1 VVMLESNEPPQISIM
16 CRANRGTSV
25 KVFFDEPLVLSV
37 TIFNDSAVAADSHN
51 APFRDQIRELEKKF
65 REKRMEEEEFKGAV
79 EDVEQNMLKVRI
91 YRFGGPE
98 GWPQFIRF
106 QALSDNTWS
115 DVDWPLKLSIYS
127 PTNQVVDLDAST
139 SCYVE
144 YGLDPED
151 PERPTGKYQI
161 KAVVEIVKDKIV
173 ESNVVTLNLLQKN
186 MPKTQSSKEENLLN
200 RAKYAFRRGLYKEA
214 EEYVQSVL
222 KANPNS
228 ISALHLL
235 GKIEEKKS
243 NLSAAL
249 SAYEK
254 ALEEVTVQLPDR
266 KEPPHLIIENIKR
279 LRALMEE

>member
-1 VVMLESNEPPQISIM
+1 MVMLESNEPPQISMM
-16 CRANRGTSV
+16 CRANKETSV

-37 TIFNDSAVAADSHN
+37 TIFNDSAVAADSYN

-65 REKRMEEEEFKGAV
+65 REKRMEEEEFKEAV
-79 EDVEQNMLKVRI
+79 DEIEQNMLKVRI

-98 GWPQFIRF
+98 GWPHFIRF
-106 QALSDNTWS
+106 QALSEKTWR

-127 PTNQVVDLDAST
+127 PVNQVVDLDAST

-173 ESNVVTLNLLQKN
+173 ESNVVTLNLQQKT

-254 ALEEVTVQLPDR
+254 ALEKVTIQLPDR

>member
-1 VVMLESNEPPQISIM
+1 MDSNEPPQISIK
-16 CRANRGTSV
+16 CRANKGTSV

-51 APFRDQIRELEKKF
+51 APFRDHIRELEKKF

-115 DVDWPLKLSIYS
+115 DVDWPLKLSIFS

-200 RAKYAFRRGLYKEA
+200 RAKYAFSRGLYKEA

>member
-1 VVMLESNEPPQISIM
+1 LESNEPPQISMI
-16 CRANRGTSV
+16 CRANKETSV
-25 KVFFDEPLVLSV
+25 TVFYDEPLVLSV

-65 REKRMEEEEFKGAV
+65 REKHMEEEEFKGAV
-79 EDVEQNMLKVRI
+79 EDIEQNMLNVRI
-91 YRFGGPE
+91 YRFGGPK
-98 GWPQFIRF
+98 GWPQFIKF
-106 QALSDNTWS
+106 QALSENTWS
-115 DVDWPLKLSIYS
+115 DVNWPLKLSIFS

-151 PERPTGKYQI
+151 PQRPKGKFQV
-161 KAVVEIVKDKIV
+161 KALVEIVKDKIV
-173 ESNVVTLNLLQKN
+173 ESNVITLNLLQKK
-186 MPKTQSSKEENLLN
+186 MPKTESSKEENLLN
-200 RAKYAFRRGLYKEA
+200 RAKYAYRRGLYKEA
-214 EEYVQSVL
+214 EEYVQSIL

-243 NLSAAL
+243 NLPAAL

-254 ALEEVTVQLPDR
+254 AFEEVNKQHPDR
-266 KEPPHLIIENIKR
+266 REPPDLIIENIKR